1 MPVFGVHGVHGVAS
15 GGVSV
20 SAGLMVCGGR
30 GVAHPLFLKFQ
41 LLDRGQKAA
50 DNSSSVSINEGFG
63 TQRG

>member
-1 MPVFGVHGVHGVAS
+1 MPVFVVHGVHGVAS

-30 GVAHPLFLKFQ
+30 GVAPLPFLKFQ
-41 LLDRGQKAA
+41 LLDRGHKAA
-50 DNSSSVSINEGFG
+50 DNSSSVSMNEGFR